1 MQNKSDRTWL
11 KLALESAGEEALL
24 DKMANNHPGST
35 PTAFI
40 SYSWDT
46 EEHKAWV
53 REFAARLRADGI
65 VSMCALSRMAH
76 RRPTLHEAY
85 SQ

>member
-65 VSMCALSRMAH
+65 DVTPDQWRYPATNFRNL
-76 RRPTLHEAY
+76 
-85 SQ
+85 